1 MDNDTDNKTNP
12 AANAARPRI
21 GVLALQGDYD
31 AHIKAIANVGGEGFL
46 VREADLVQNADGLI
60 LPGGEST
67 TIGKL
72 MARYGL
78 DTALS
83 EANDAGVPIYGTCAG
98 LILLAKTITSGEEKG
113 GQKTLGFLH
122 ASVAR
127 NAWGRQIDSFE
138 AEISAPEMGNGSV
151 RGVFIRAPYI
161 TETGPNVHVLAR
173 WDDKIV
179 MVRQNNLLAT
189 AFHPEL
195 TGDMRV
201 HQYFLNMVSAR
212 IPAQKTT

>member
-1 MDNDTDNKTNP
+1 MNQTNETT
-12 AANAARPRI
+12 ARPRVGI
-21 GVLALQGDYD
+21 LALQGDYD
-31 AHIKAIANVGGEGFL
+31 AHLKAVWQVGGEGFL
-46 VREADLVQNADGLI
+46 VRAAEDVEKADGLI

-78 DTALS
+78 DTAI
-83 EANDAGVPIYGTCAG
+83 ADAHEKNVPIYGTCAG
-98 LILLAKTITSGEEKG
+98 MILLAKTIVSGGEKG
-113 GQKTLGFLH
+113 GQKTLGFLN

-127 NAWGRQIDSFE
+127 NAWGRQADSFE
-138 AEISAPEMGNGSV
+138 AEITAPSVGEGSV

-161 TETGPNVHVLAR
+161 TDTGPEVDILAR

-201 HQYFLNMVSAR
+201 HQYFLDMITAHQ
-212 IPAQKTT
+212 ALE